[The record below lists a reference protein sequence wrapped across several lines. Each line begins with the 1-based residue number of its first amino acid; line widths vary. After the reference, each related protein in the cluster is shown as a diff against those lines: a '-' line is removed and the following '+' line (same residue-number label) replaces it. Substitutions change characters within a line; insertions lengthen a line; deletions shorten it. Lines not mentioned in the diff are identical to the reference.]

1 MDFDNCFFVY
11 SDEDMPTD
19 DNEHTKKKKKKH
31 KKDKKDTT
39 PSGKRYVH

>member
-1 MDFDNCFFVY
+1 
-11 SDEDMPTD
+11 MPTD
-19 DNEHTKKKKKKH
+19 DNKHTKKKKKKH